1 MLCVQK
7 RESEDKI
14 MNQDKI
20 KMREKL
26 SFAMAN
32 FGNIPVMTLIN
43 GYLLIFY
50 TNICGLSPAACAT
63 LFLIARFLDAINDP
77 LVGFMIDHLPT
88 RKMGHFRP
96 TLILGTI
103 LCSANFLLLWFGPML
118 STSGKLAIA
127 YVSYILLGVLFP
139 VMDISLNS
147 LLPVMTED
155 MKERNSLSS
164 IKGLAYVIGALVI
177 GVAAPL
183 ILGDTSNK
191 QGYIN
196 LVLIMTAVIFF
207 FSIIGTMGVKERVK
221 PQMENSYSVKELF
234 KILSQKPVYI
244 TFLAV
249 LLYSIGS
256 NIVNAANTYFYTYIF
271 EDLTLASIIT
281 LITCVT
287 VFPATMV
294 IGNLIGRFGKKKMYA
309 IGLALA
315 GLAPIIRLLDVRS
328 IPLLIVSVLIAGIGA
343 GFAAPLNYGIQ
354 ADNTDYIEV
363 SMGIRAEG
371 AVASLS
377 SFVSKCAM
385 GIGGAIPG
393 YLLQL
398 AGFDSKAAVQ
408 NDDVIN
414 VIVLCVLI
422 LPAIVNVVAI
432 VIFSKGYPITKEKLN
447 EQTYLLREKRSKAGI
462 SE

>member
-1 MLCVQK
+1 
-7 RESEDKI
+7 

-315 GLAPIIRLLDVRS
+315 GLAPIIRLLDVRN

-447 EQTYLLREKRSKAGI
+447 EQICLMREKLSLI
-462 SE
+462 HI

>member
-1 MLCVQK
+1 
-7 RESEDKI
+7 

-32 FGNIPVMTLIN
+32 FGNIPIMTLIN

-77 LVGFMIDHLPT
+77 LVGFIIDHLPT

-103 LCSANFLLLWFGPML
+103 LCSVNFLLLWFGPML

-155 MKERNSLSS
+155 MKERNSLST
-164 IKGLAYVIGALVI
+164 IKVLAYVIGALVI

>member
-1 MLCVQK
+1 
-7 RESEDKI
+7 

-32 FGNIPVMTLIN
+32 FGNIPIMTLIN

-77 LVGFMIDHLPT
+77 LVGFIIDHLPT

-103 LCSANFLLLWFGPML
+103 LCSVNFLLLWFGPML

-281 LITCVT
+281 LITCVA

-315 GLAPIIRLLDVRS
+315 GLAPIIRLLDVRN

-447 EQTYLLREKRSKAGI
+447 EQTYLLREKRSKAGT

>member
-1 MLCVQK
+1 
-7 RESEDKI
+7 
-14 MNQDKI
+14 
-20 KMREKL
+20 
-26 SFAMAN
+26 MAN

-77 LVGFMIDHLPT
+77 LVGFIIDHLPT

-103 LCSANFLLLWFGPML
+103 LCSVNFLLLWFGPML

-315 GLAPIIRLLDVRS
+315 GLAPIIRLLDVRN

>member
-1 MLCVQK
+1 
-7 RESEDKI
+7 

-77 LVGFMIDHLPT
+77 LVGFIIDHLPT

-354 ADNTDYIEV
+354 ADNTDYIEM

-377 SFVSKCAM
+377 SFVSKCAI

-408 NDDVIN
+408 NDDGIN

>member
-1 MLCVQK
+1 
-7 RESEDKI
+7 

-77 LVGFMIDHLPT
+77 LVGFIIDHLPT

-354 ADNTDYIEV
+354 ADNTDYIEM

-447 EQTYLLREKRSKAGI
+447 EQTYLLREKRSKAGT

>member
-1 MLCVQK
+1 
-7 RESEDKI
+7 

-32 FGNIPVMTLIN
+32 FGNIPIMTLVN

-155 MKERNSLSS
+155 MKERNSLST

-281 LITCVT
+281 LITCVA

>member
-1 MLCVQK
+1 
-7 RESEDKI
+7 

-32 FGNIPVMTLIN
+32 FGNIPIMTLIN

-77 LVGFMIDHLPT
+77 LVGFIIDHLPT

-103 LCSANFLLLWFGPML
+103 LCSVNFLLLWFGPML
-118 STSGKLAIA
+118 STSGTLAIA

-155 MKERNSLSS
+155 MKERNSLST

-281 LITCVT
+281 LITCVA

>member
-1 MLCVQK
+1 
-7 RESEDKI
+7 

-77 LVGFMIDHLPT
+77 LVGFIIDHLPT

-155 MKERNSLSS
+155 MKERNRLSS

-183 ILGDTSNK
+183 ILGDASNK

-221 PQMENSYSVKELF
+221 PQMENSYSAKELF

-256 NIVNAANTYFYTYIF
+256 NIANAANTYFYTYIF

-294 IGNLIGRFGKKKMYA
+294 IGNLIGRFGKKKIYA

-315 GLAPIIRLLDVRS
+315 GLAPIIRLLNVRS

-408 NDDVIN
+408 NDNVIN

>member
-1 MLCVQK
+1 MY
-7 RESEDKI
+7 
-14 MNQDKI
+14 QDKI

-32 FGNIPVMTLIN
+32 FGNIPIMTLIN

-77 LVGFMIDHLPT
+77 LVGFIIDHLPT

-103 LCSANFLLLWFGPML
+103 LCSVNFLLLWFGPML

-155 MKERNSLSS
+155 MKERNSLST

>member
-1 MLCVQK
+1 
-7 RESEDKI
+7 

-32 FGNIPVMTLIN
+32 FGNIPIMTLIN

-77 LVGFMIDHLPT
+77 LVGFIIDHLPT

-103 LCSANFLLLWFGPML
+103 LCSVNFLLLWFGPML

-155 MKERNSLSS
+155 MKERNSLST

-183 ILGDTSNK
+183 ILGDNSNK

-281 LITCVT
+281 LITCVA

>member
-1 MLCVQK
+1 
-7 RESEDKI
+7 
-14 MNQDKI
+14 MNKDKI

-32 FGNIPVMTLIN
+32 FGNIPIMTLIN

-77 LVGFMIDHLPT
+77 LVGFIIDHLPT

-155 MKERNSLSS
+155 TKERNSLSS

-408 NDDVIN
+408 NADVIN

-422 LPAIVNVVAI
+422 LPEIINVVAI

>member
-1 MLCVQK
+1 
-7 RESEDKI
+7 

-32 FGNIPVMTLIN
+32 FGNIPIMTLIN

-103 LCSANFLLLWFGPML
+103 LCSVNFLLLWFGPML

-281 LITCVT
+281 LITCVA

-447 EQTYLLREKRSKAGI
+447 EQTYLLREKRSKAGT

>member
-1 MLCVQK
+1 
-7 RESEDKI
+7 
-14 MNQDKI
+14 
-20 KMREKL
+20 
-26 SFAMAN
+26 MAN

-77 LVGFMIDHLPT
+77 LVGFIIDHLPT

-408 NDDVIN
+408 NDNVIN

>member
-1 MLCVQK
+1 
-7 RESEDKI
+7 

-32 FGNIPVMTLIN
+32 FGNIPIMTLIN

-77 LVGFMIDHLPT
+77 LVGFIIDHLPT

-103 LCSANFLLLWFGPML
+103 LCSVNFLLLWFGPML

-155 MKERNSLSS
+155 MKERNSLST

-281 LITCVT
+281 LITCVA

-398 AGFDSKAAVQ
+398 AGFDSKAAGQ

>member
-1 MLCVQK
+1 
-7 RESEDKI
+7 

-32 FGNIPVMTLIN
+32 FGNIPIMTLIN

-77 LVGFMIDHLPT
+77 LVGFIIDHLPT

-103 LCSANFLLLWFGPML
+103 LCSVNFLLLWFGPML

-447 EQTYLLREKRSKAGI
+447 EQICLMREKRSKSGI

>member
-1 MLCVQK
+1 
-7 RESEDKI
+7 

-77 LVGFMIDHLPT
+77 LVGFIIDHLPT

-103 LCSANFLLLWFGPML
+103 LCSVNFLLLWFGPML

-408 NDDVIN
+408 NDNVIN

>member
-1 MLCVQK
+1 
-7 RESEDKI
+7 

-32 FGNIPVMTLIN
+32 FGNIPIMTLIN

-77 LVGFMIDHLPT
+77 LVGFIIDHLPT

-103 LCSANFLLLWFGPML
+103 LCSVNFLLLWFGPML

-155 MKERNSLSS
+155 MKERNSLST

-281 LITCVT
+281 LITCVA

-377 SFVSKCAM
+377 SFVSKWAM

-447 EQTYLLREKRSKAGI
+447 EQTYLLREKRSKAGT

>member
-1 MLCVQK
+1 
-7 RESEDKI
+7 

-32 FGNIPVMTLIN
+32 FGNIPIMTLIN

-77 LVGFMIDHLPT
+77 LVGFIIDHLPT

-103 LCSANFLLLWFGPML
+103 LCSVNFLLLWFGPML

-155 MKERNSLSS
+155 MKERNSLST

-281 LITCVT
+281 LITCVA

-447 EQTYLLREKRSKAGI
+447 EQICLLREKRSKAGT

>member
-1 MLCVQK
+1 
-7 RESEDKI
+7 

-32 FGNIPVMTLIN
+32 FGNIPIMTLIN

-77 LVGFMIDHLPT
+77 LVGFIIDHLPT

-103 LCSANFLLLWFGPML
+103 LCSVNFLLLWFGPML

-155 MKERNSLSS
+155 MKERNSLST

-281 LITCVT
+281 LITCVA

-414 VIVLCVLI
+414 MIVLCVLI

-447 EQTYLLREKRSKAGI
+447 EQTYLLREKRSKAGT

>member
-1 MLCVQK
+1 
-7 RESEDKI
+7 

-32 FGNIPVMTLIN
+32 FGNIPIMTLIN

-77 LVGFMIDHLPT
+77 LVGFIIDHLPT

-103 LCSANFLLLWFGPML
+103 LCSVNFLLLWFGPML

-155 MKERNSLSS
+155 MKERNSLST

-249 LLYSIGS
+249 LLYSIGR

-281 LITCVT
+281 LITCVA

>member
-1 MLCVQK
+1 
-7 RESEDKI
+7 

-32 FGNIPVMTLIN
+32 FGNIPIMTLIN

-77 LVGFMIDHLPT
+77 LVGFIIDHLPT

-103 LCSANFLLLWFGPML
+103 LCSVNFLLLWFGPML

-155 MKERNSLSS
+155 MKERNSLST

-281 LITCVT
+281 LITCVA

-371 AVASLS
+371 VVASLS

>member
-1 MLCVQK
+1 
-7 RESEDKI
+7 

-32 FGNIPVMTLIN
+32 FGNIPIMTLIN

-77 LVGFMIDHLPT
+77 VVGFIIDHLPT

-103 LCSANFLLLWFGPML
+103 LCSVNFLLLWFGPML

-155 MKERNSLSS
+155 MKERNSLST

-281 LITCVT
+281 LITCVA

>member
-1 MLCVQK
+1 
-7 RESEDKI
+7 

-32 FGNIPVMTLIN
+32 FGNIPIMTLVN

-77 LVGFMIDHLPT
+77 LVGFIIDHLPT

-103 LCSANFLLLWFGPML
+103 LCSVNFLLLWFGPML

-155 MKERNSLSS
+155 MKERNSLST

-408 NDDVIN
+408 NADVIN

-422 LPAIVNVVAI
+422 LPAIINVVAI

>member
-1 MLCVQK
+1 
-7 RESEDKI
+7 

-32 FGNIPVMTLIN
+32 FGNIPIMTLIN

-155 MKERNSLSS
+155 TKERNSLSS

-408 NDDVIN
+408 NADVIN

>member
-1 MLCVQK
+1 
-7 RESEDKI
+7 

-281 LITCVT
+281 LITCVA

-354 ADNTDYIEV
+354 ADNTDYIVV

>member
-1 MLCVQK
+1 
-7 RESEDKI
+7 

-32 FGNIPVMTLIN
+32 FGNIPIMTLIN

-77 LVGFMIDHLPT
+77 VVGFMIDHLPT

-103 LCSANFLLLWFGPML
+103 LCSVNFLLLWFGPML

-281 LITCVT
+281 LITCVA

>member
-1 MLCVQK
+1 
-7 RESEDKI
+7 

-393 YLLQL
+393 
-398 AGFDSKAAVQ
+398 
-408 NDDVIN
+408 
-414 VIVLCVLI
+414 CVLK

-447 EQTYLLREKRSKAGI
+447 EQICLMREKRSKAGI

>member
-1 MLCVQK
+1 
-7 RESEDKI
+7 

-32 FGNIPVMTLIN
+32 FGNIPIMTLIN

-77 LVGFMIDHLPT
+77 LVGFIIDHLPT

-103 LCSANFLLLWFGPML
+103 LCSVNFLLLWFGPML

-127 YVSYILLGVLFP
+127 YVSYILLGVLVP

-281 LITCVT
+281 LITCVA

-294 IGNLIGRFGKKKMYA
+294 IGKLIGRFGKKKMYA

>member
-1 MLCVQK
+1 
-7 RESEDKI
+7 

-32 FGNIPVMTLIN
+32 FGNIPIMTLIN

-77 LVGFMIDHLPT
+77 LVGFIIDHLPT

-103 LCSANFLLLWFGPML
+103 LCSVNFLLLWFGPML

-155 MKERNSLSS
+155 MKERNSLST

-196 LVLIMTAVIFF
+196 LVLNMTAVIFF

-281 LITCVT
+281 LITCVA

>member
-1 MLCVQK
+1 
-7 RESEDKI
+7 

-155 MKERNSLSS
+155 MKERNSLST

-408 NDDVIN
+408 NDNVIN

-447 EQTYLLREKRSKAGI
+447 EQICLMREKRSQSGI

>member
-1 MLCVQK
+1 
-7 RESEDKI
+7 

-315 GLAPIIRLLDVRS
+315 GLTPIMRLLDVRS
-328 IPLLIVSVLIAGIGA
+328 IPLLMVSVLIAGIGA

-408 NDDVIN
+408 NDNVIN

>member
-1 MLCVQK
+1 
-7 RESEDKI
+7 
-14 MNQDKI
+14 MNQGKI

-32 FGNIPVMTLIN
+32 FGNIPIMTLIN

-77 LVGFMIDHLPT
+77 LVGFIIDHLPT

-103 LCSANFLLLWFGPML
+103 LCSVNFLLLWFGPML

-155 MKERNSLSS
+155 MKERNSLST

-281 LITCVT
+281 LITCVA

>member
-1 MLCVQK
+1 
-7 RESEDKI
+7 

-77 LVGFMIDHLPT
+77 LVGFIIDHLPT

-103 LCSANFLLLWFGPML
+103 LCSVNFLLLWFGPML

-155 MKERNSLSS
+155 MKERNSLST

-281 LITCVT
+281 LITCVA

-414 VIVLCVLI
+414 MIVLCVLI

-447 EQTYLLREKRSKAGI
+447 EQTYLLREKRSKAGT

>member
-1 MLCVQK
+1 
-7 RESEDKI
+7 

-32 FGNIPVMTLIN
+32 FGNIPIMTLIN

-77 LVGFMIDHLPT
+77 LVGFIIDHLPT

-103 LCSANFLLLWFGPML
+103 LCSVNFLLLWFGPML

-155 MKERNSLSS
+155 MKERNSLST

-281 LITCVT
+281 LITCVA

-408 NDDVIN
+408 TDDVIN

>member
-1 MLCVQK
+1 
-7 RESEDKI
+7 

-32 FGNIPVMTLIN
+32 FGNIPIMTLIN

-77 LVGFMIDHLPT
+77 LVGFIIDHLPT
-88 RKMGHFRP
+88 RKMGHCRP

-103 LCSANFLLLWFGPML
+103 LCSVNFLLLWFGPML

-155 MKERNSLSS
+155 MKERNSLST

-281 LITCVT
+281 LITCVA

>member
-1 MLCVQK
+1 
-7 RESEDKI
+7 

-32 FGNIPVMTLIN
+32 FGNIPIMTLIN

-103 LCSANFLLLWFGPML
+103 LCSVNFLLLWFGPML

-155 MKERNSLSS
+155 TKERNSLSS